1 MPNHFTT
8 RNQYLLEKC
17 SRDLA
22 EYAEGRQIEVNKGR
36 ETPELAAL
44 LVQKYGYGMLAVLN
58 HLSEVE
64 DGPRIGGDLNVDG
77 AVASINPDWRESD
90 KRRWES
96 KTVGLLLN
104 TKE

>member
-1 MPNHFTT
+1 MPMLIAT
-8 RNQYLLEKC
+8 RNQYLLDKC

-22 EYAEGRQIEVNKGR
+22 EYAEGRQIAVNTGR

-58 HLSEVE
+58 HLAEVE
-64 DGPRIGGDLNVDG
+64 DGPRIGDDLNVDS
-77 AVASINPDWRESD
+77 AVASINPDWRDSD
-90 KRRWES
+90 KRRWAS
-96 KTVGLLLN
+96 KSVGLLLN